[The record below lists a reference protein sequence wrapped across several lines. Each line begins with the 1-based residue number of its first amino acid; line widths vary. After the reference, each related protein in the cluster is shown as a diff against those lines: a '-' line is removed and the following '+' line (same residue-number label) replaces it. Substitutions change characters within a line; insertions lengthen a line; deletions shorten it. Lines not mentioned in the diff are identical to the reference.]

1 MARPRHE
8 QPTPAE
14 LEILKILWERSAPA
28 TVREVLDVV
37 NRQADPP
44 RAYTSVMS
52 LLNVMT
58 DKRLLRRTPQGRAFL
73 YEPVSPR
80 DQTLGS
86 MLGETLERVYS
97 GSASLLVAHLLD
109 RSHPSLAELDHIR
122 SLLDDY
128 QTRQSA
134 SPEQQKGGRR
144 CRHSS
149 SKRSPA

>member
-1 MARPRHE
+1 MPRPRHE

-14 LEILKILWERSAPA
+14 LEILKILWERTGPA
-28 TVREVLDVV
+28 TVRDVLEVV
-37 NRQADPP
+37 NRRADGP

-58 DKRLLRRTPQGRAFL
+58 DKRLLRRRPHGLAFL

-109 RSHPSLAELDHIR
+109 RSRPSLA
-122 SLLDDY
+122 
-128 QTRQSA
+128 
-134 SPEQQKGGRR
+134 
-144 CRHSS
+144 
-149 SKRSPA
+149 